1 VIQIPYI
8 RHELSF
14 PPVESATEEGLLAY
28 GGDLSPNR
36 LLLAYR
42 CGIFP
47 WYNINDPILWWAP
60 NPRLVLFIDEFILRK
75 SLKKRMKHFEIRYDT
90 VFTQVIQACGKI
102 PREGQDGSWIIPAVI
117 EAYGVLNDMGYA
129 HSIEAWQ
136 DEELVGGL
144 YGVVIG
150 KMFFGE
156 SMFAKVSDA
165 SKVAFAALIQRLKDD
180 GFNIIDCQIPSPHL
194 KSLGAREISRE
205 EFMNILNKEI
215 CKEDEP
221 GQWTELSSKCVE
233 NV

>member
-1 VIQIPYI
+1 LIQIPYI
-8 RHELSF
+8 RYELSF
-14 PPVESATEEGLLAY
+14 PPVESATADGLLAY

-42 CGIFP
+42 SGIFP
-47 WYNINDPILWWAP
+47 WYNSNDPILWWSP
-60 NPRLVLFIDEFILRK
+60 DPRLVLFLDEFKLRK

-90 VFTQVIQACGKI
+90 VFTQVMQECGTI
-102 PREGQDGSWIIPAVI
+102 SRDGQNGSWIIPEVVD
-117 EAYGVLNDMGYA
+117 AYCVLHDMGYA

-136 DEELVGGL
+136 EGKLVGGL

-165 SKVAFAALIQRLKDD
+165 SKVAFASLIERLKTE
-180 GFNIIDCQIPSPHL
+180 GFDMIDCQIPSPHL

-205 EFMNILNKEI
+205 AFMKHLHLKVSEEFT
-215 CKEDEP
+215 P
-221 GQWTELSSKCVE
+221 GHWS
-233 NV
+233 